1 MDGNRTGRGARL
13 ALLLMGLAL
22 GGAGGVAGA
31 APGGH
36 GGHGGFHGGHGGFHG
51 GYGHFHGRPHVGV
64 WLGSGWGYG
73 YGYGYGPGWYGDPWY
88 GYPYGYPYGRT
99 VIVQPPPVYIE
110 QGGVPTA
117 QMWYYCARP
126 QGYYPYVKNCSTAW
140 RAVPPNSVR

>member
-36 GGHGGFHGGHGGFHG
+36 GGFHGGH
-51 GYGHFHGRPHVGV
+51 GHFHGRPHVGV